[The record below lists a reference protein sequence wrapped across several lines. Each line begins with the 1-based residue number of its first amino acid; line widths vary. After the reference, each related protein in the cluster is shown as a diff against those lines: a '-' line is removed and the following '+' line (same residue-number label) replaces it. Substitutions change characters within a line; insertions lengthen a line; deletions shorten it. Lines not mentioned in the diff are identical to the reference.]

1 MKSAIFAITSPYHEN
16 RILRNLWHMQ
26 RCFWQIGI
34 PVVRLKNTL
43 IGSLTNGTLGKMKAV
58 NFLPCMK
65 RVKFVKIFVLIKI
78 IILRVLTMC
87 DACCSL

>member
-1 MKSAIFAITSPYHEN
+1 MKSAIFAIASPYHEN
-16 RILRNLWHMQ
+16 RILRNLWRML
-26 RCFWQIGI
+26 RCLRQIGM

-58 NFLPCMK
+58 NFLLRMK

-78 IILRVLTMC
+78 IILK
-87 DACCSL
+87 SLDNA